1 MSTIHFYGHVH
12 PTNIPVSI
20 NELTTH
26 VEHPQEGKATFT
38 IRIQDSTVHVTC
50 IDHDSSYTSQ
60 RGQILFFRAMHLTQ
74 AAVDLAGFVSG
85 AGFQIIFEEA
95 AIDDQPRGWI
105 EHRQPNLAALC
116 SVISTHAVDKFKT
129 AGDASFNDVFFALC
143 DSPELLF
150 ALHDLNLALTH
161 KVQQPTHC
169 ARTIEGLRNYFGAE
183 EKTKVA
189 WERMRENL
197 NLTQPYIQ
205 FITDQS
211 RGPRHG
217 SLLDVSSADSR
228 TTLERT
234 WIIVNRFL
242 EFRKRGDKKL
252 PLTEFPLL

>member
-95 AIDDQPRGWI
+95 ASFGVRPPTLRATSSSEFAAAAMRPRYSVLDTKKFACVFDV
-105 EHRQPNLAALC
+105 LARPLRE
-116 SVISTHAVDKFKT
+116 SVVECLEAIS
-129 AGDASFNDVFFALC
+129 
-143 DSPELLF
+143 
-150 ALHDLNLALTH
+150 
-161 KVQQPTHC
+161 
-169 ARTIEGLRNYFGAE
+169 
-183 EKTKVA
+183 
-189 WERMRENL
+189 
-197 NLTQPYIQ
+197 IQ
-205 FITDQS
+205 GTGQ
-211 RGPRHG
+211 
-217 SLLDVSSADSR
+217 
-228 TTLERT
+228 
-234 WIIVNRFL
+234 
-242 EFRKRGDKKL
+242 L
-252 PLTEFPLL
+252 PPSI